1 MAQRNQFVDDILSDK
16 TSLIHLL
23 DSNDDEDNKE
33 AHIIKHSPYYGETDF
48 SNLLVEKPGFSI
60 LSMNIQSVNAKFDEF
75 QSFVSR
81 MNIINPIS
89 DICLQECW
97 LGDADNVTMF
107 NLENYEMT
115 FLPKSCCAH
124 GGLIIYVHKQFEC
137 RVMTEVVVQASGWEY
152 VCVKVSHRKPQSK
165 IYVLCNI
172 YRKPNEIVD
181 DLDTFTIELSSLLYK
196 IKNLKHSSYVCG
208 DFNIDLLKVKENR
221 HYCKYF
227 DEIIAH
233 GLFPKITLPTRIC
246 ESSSTLIDNI
256 FTDNIDEVGTSG
268 ILLNQ
273 ISDHQ
278 MMFTLVENRSYVIN
292 VPKFIDIECNDHRSM
307 QAFIREL
314 EDNNIYDKLE
324 QAIDSDPQ
332 ENYARFIALLNDAKN
347 KHLPRKRVRF
357 NKHKHKKSKWMT
369 NGILKSIKTKD
380 TLYKKLVKANID
392 DEIAYTNLKAEFTDY
407 KKILRRSINEAKHSY
422 YARTFA
428 LCKNDIKQTW
438 SVIKDTLQRKKQ
450 SKTTA
455 QFILNNR
462 IITDLD
468 EIANEFNAYFV
479 DIGRLLSEQIHSDS
493 SSQDYL
499 LQRNKPNMNFNFVQ
513 VNEVYI
519 DNVINKL
526 KNKSSCGYDN
536 ISNKHIK
543 YARSVLI
550 KPLTLLINQCLH
562 TGVYPSQLKMS
573 RVKPLFKSGDKSLF
587 SNYRPISLLPS
598 LSKIFERVI
607 FDQLLAYF
615 TNNNL
620 LCLNQFGFRPGHSTE
635 LAALRLVDHL
645 ITEMDRNRVPTNI
658 YIDLSKA
665 FDTLNHSILL
675 EKLEY
680 YGIADNSLSLLHNYL
695 TDRCQ
700 YVEYNGHRSNT
711 LPISTGVP
719 QGSVLGPLLFLI
731 YINDL
736 PMVSDIFNMMMYAD
750 DTTIYCNIDQNV
762 SDEVINMELS
772 KVSQWLAANKLSL
785 NVANTKFMV
794 FHMHQKAVTYPDL
807 YLNGNKIERVTQFNY
822 LGLILQANL
831 SWNKHISHISLKVS
845 KTIGILNR
853 LKSIYPRKVLLTLYN
868 TLILPHFNYCILSW
882 GSVLRENHQLH
893 LLQKK
898 AIRIITNSN
907 YIAHTEPLLK
917 ELELLKITCM
927 FILSLWKFYYRL
939 MTNQLPVYFAIMKP
953 VLPQVCT
960 RYEIRNPV
968 YHLPDIRHAFAQ
980 QSLKYCLIK
989 QLNTA
994 EGYADMIHN
1003 TSFKNY
1009 KMDIKHKMINSYNAA
1024 CTIRNCYV
1032 CELV

>member
-1 MAQRNQFVDDILSDK
+1 
-16 TSLIHLL
+16 
-23 DSNDDEDNKE
+23 
-33 AHIIKHSPYYGETDF
+33 
-48 SNLLVEKPGFSI
+48 
-60 LSMNIQSVNAKFDEF
+60 
-75 QSFVSR
+75 
-81 MNIINPIS
+81 
-89 DICLQECW
+89 
-97 LGDADNVTMF
+97 
-107 NLENYEMT
+107 
-115 FLPKSCCAH
+115 
-124 GGLIIYVHKQFEC
+124 
-137 RVMTEVVVQASGWEY
+137 
-152 VCVKVSHRKPQSK
+152 
-165 IYVLCNI
+165 
-172 YRKPNEIVD
+172 
-181 DLDTFTIELSSLLYK
+181 
-196 IKNLKHSSYVCG
+196 
-208 DFNIDLLKVKENR
+208 
-221 HYCKYF
+221 
-227 DEIIAH
+227 
-233 GLFPKITLPTRIC
+233 
-246 ESSSTLIDNI
+246 
-256 FTDNIDEVGTSG
+256 
-268 ILLNQ
+268 
-273 ISDHQ
+273 
-278 MMFTLVENRSYVIN
+278 
-292 VPKFIDIECNDHRSM
+292 
-307 QAFIREL
+307 
-314 EDNNIYDKLE
+314 
-324 QAIDSDPQ
+324 
-332 ENYARFIALLNDAKN
+332 
-347 KHLPRKRVRF
+347 
-357 NKHKHKKSKWMT
+357 
-369 NGILKSIKTKD
+369 
-380 TLYKKLVKANID
+380 
-392 DEIAYTNLKAEFTDY
+392 
-407 KKILRRSINEAKHSY
+407 
-422 YARTFA
+422 
-428 LCKNDIKQTW
+428 
-438 SVIKDTLQRKKQ
+438 
-450 SKTTA
+450 
-455 QFILNNR
+455 
-462 IITDLD
+462 
-468 EIANEFNAYFV
+468 
-479 DIGRLLSEQIHSDS
+479 
-493 SSQDYL
+493 
-499 LQRNKPNMNFNFVQ
+499 MNFNFVQ

-519 DNVINKL
+519 DNLINKL

-543 YARSVLI
+543 YAKSVLI

-645 ITEMDRNRVPTNI
+645 ITEKDRNRVPTNI

-785 NVANTKFMV
+785 NVAKTKFMV

-868 TLILPHFNYCILSW
+868 TLILPHFIYCILSW

-927 FILSLWKFYYRL
+927 FILSLWKFYYKL